1 MRKQA
6 PWRYERLAQPASN
19 TMLQQSRDSKE
30 SSQTPN
36 MYTRYIQLLDT
47 SPLLTKSISS
57 GIVAFLGGM
66 LAQSIE
72 SQKAHIPTTFNWTR
86 LLSFF
91 ICNTLYVGP
100 FLHFWWEQLWKLGRW
115 MQETHGARKRSTILV
130 QLLIDQTIGVIVFF
144 PTYFYAYEMAE
155 SLLLWKTPVLTN
167 AWNKCVEQ
175 LQSVFIMQYKVWPV
189 VNFFIFTFIPEKL
202 RVLAGNI
209 AAVVWNAYLCTRVA

>member
-1 MRKQA
+1 
-6 PWRYERLAQPASN
+6 
-19 TMLQQSRDSKE
+19 
-30 SSQTPN
+30 
-36 MYTRYIQLLDT
+36 
-47 SPLLTKSISS
+47 
-57 GIVAFLGGM
+57 M

-155 SLLLWKTPVLTN
+155 SLLLWKS
-167 AWNKCVEQ
+167 E
-175 LQSVFIMQYKVWPV
+175 
-189 VNFFIFTFIPEKL
+189 
-202 RVLAGNI
+202 
-209 AAVVWNAYLCTRVA
+209 

>member
-1 MRKQA
+1 MIKSWSFSPAAPPFHIIHGITVMAVQYGVYRRYGIAGIATLLFLPLTLCFSTRNSFSYMRKQA

-57 GIVAFLGGM
+57 GIVAFLGDM

-100 FLHFWWEQLWKLGRW
+100 FLHYWWEQLWKLGRW

-155 SLLLWKTPVLTN
+155 SLLLWKS
-167 AWNKCVEQ
+167 E
-175 LQSVFIMQYKVWPV
+175 
-189 VNFFIFTFIPEKL
+189 
-202 RVLAGNI
+202 
-209 AAVVWNAYLCTRVA
+209 

>member
-1 MRKQA
+1 
-6 PWRYERLAQPASN
+6 
-19 TMLQQSRDSKE
+19 
-30 SSQTPN
+30 
-36 MYTRYIQLLDT
+36 
-47 SPLLTKSISS
+47 
-57 GIVAFLGGM
+57 M

-115 MQETHGARKRSTILV
+115 MQETHGARKRTTILV

-144 PTYFYAYEMAE
+144 PTYFYAYELAE

-209 AAVVWNAYLCTRVA
+209 AAVFWNAYLCTRVA